1 MRRTIPLVRPACALA
16 LLALLAGAM
25 GVRADTASEDPL
37 AGTTIKA
44 LGSFTPAEAAGY
56 NVVLLR
62 LTLEPK
68 TTITDHSHPGGV
80 VLLVESGTFATT
92 FTLGSAT
99 ISRAPETG
107 GGEATTEEAI
117 LDEEVILEPGDSV
130 AYGSDTHHVM
140 RNVGDEPL
148 VLIAS
153 ALLAVEQPGFIFT
166 EPDAG

>member
-1 MRRTIPLVRPACALA
+1 MRRTIPLIRPACVLA
-16 LLALLAGAM
+16 LLALLAGAL
-25 GVRADTASEDPL
+25 GVRADTASEAPL
-37 AGTTIKA
+37 AGTTIGA
-44 LGSFTPAEAAGY
+44 LGSFAPAEAGGD
-56 NVVLLR
+56 NVVLFR

-68 TTITDHSHPGGV
+68 TTIADHSHPGGG

-99 ISRAPETG
+99 ITRAPETE

-117 LDEEVILEPGDSV
+117 LDEEVILEASDSV
-130 AYGSDTHHVM
+130 ADGSDTHHVM
-140 RNVGDEPL
+140 RNAGDEPL

-153 ALLAVEQPGFIFT
+153 ALLAAEQPGFVFT